1 MPPTEPEPEALDHMM
16 SGSSGSGVA
25 QPLSPPATENH
36 SERAMVPPPPPPPPP
51 KPPVRLLLGTRYEGP
66 SCRLP
71 YTQYGILVSTVAWY
85 IWATGNCR
93 RYHDRPRVVEIDTP
107 PSLATIMRSGLVG
120 SIQMSWLSPPGEL
133 PKPRSTLV
141 RPPSR
146 LRVNAAERK

>member
-1 MPPTEPEPEALDHMM
+1 MM

-36 SERAMVPPPPPPPPP
+36 SERGMVPPPPP
-51 KPPVRLLLGTRYEGP
+51 KPPVRLLLGTRNEGP

-71 YTQYGILVSTVAWY
+71 YTKYGIRVSTVAWY
-85 IWATGNCR
+85 IWATGSCN
-93 RYHDRPRVVEIDTP
+93 RYHARPRVVEIDTP

-133 PKPRSTLV
+133 AKPPSTVV